1 MKVGYSRVSTSDQ
14 DSTLQRD
21 ALKKAGCEQVFDETA
36 SGAKS
41 DRPELI
47 KALHYC
53 RQGDVLVVWKLDRLA
68 RSLKQLIAT
77 VEELETRGIQ
87 FRSITEGLDT
97 TSAGGKLVFHIMGAL
112 AEFERGLIQERTT
125 AGLKSA
131 RERGRVGGRP
141 KALNESDIATAKALL
156 ADESFSMADVAKR
169 LNVSPATLY
178 RHLPGGKYAAMNG
191 LSDSG

>member
-77 VEELETRGIQ
+77 VEELETRGSGDWGSC
-87 FRSITEGLDT
+87 FSVEKREL
-97 TSAGGKLVFHIMGAL
+97 
-112 AEFERGLIQERTT
+112 RRT
-125 AGLKSA
+125 
-131 RERGRVGGRP
+131 
-141 KALNESDIATAKALL
+141 
-156 ADESFSMADVAKR
+156 
-169 LNVSPATLY
+169 
-178 RHLPGGKYAAMNG
+178 
-191 LSDSG
+191 

>member
-14 DSTLQRD
+14 DSALQLD

-47 KALHYC
+47 EALKYC

-77 VEELETRGIQ
+77 VEDLEDRGIQ
-87 FRSITEGLDT
+87 FQSITEGLDT

-125 AGLKSA
+125 AGLRSA
-131 RERGRVGGRP
+131 RARGRVGGRP

-169 LNVSPATLY
+169 LNVSSATLY

-191 LSDSG
+191 ASN

>member
-1 MKVGYSRVSTSDQ
+1 MKVGYARVSTSDQ

-47 KALHYC
+47 KALDYC

-77 VEELETRGIQ
+77 VEDLENRGIQ
-87 FRSITEGLDT
+87 FQSVTEGLDT
-97 TSAGGKLVFHIMGAL
+97 VSAGGKLLFHIMGAL
-112 AEFERGLIQERTT
+112 AEFERGLIQERTV

-178 RHLPGGKYAAMNG
+178 RHLPGGKHEAMNG

>member
-1 MKVGYSRVSTSDQ
+1 MKVGYARVSTSDQ

-47 KALHYC
+47 KALGYC

-77 VEELETRGIQ
+77 VENLENRGIQ
-87 FRSITEGLDT
+87 FQSVTEGLDT
-97 TSAGGKLVFHIMGAL
+97 TSAGGRLVFHIMGAL

-141 KALNESDIATAKALL
+141 KALNKSDIATAKALL

-178 RHLPGGKYAAMNG
+178 RRLPGGKYAAMNG

>member
-1 MKVGYSRVSTSDQ
+1 MKVGYARVSTSDQ
-14 DSTLQRD
+14 DSTLQLD

-47 KALHYC
+47 EALKYC

-77 VEELETRGIQ
+77 VEDLENRGIQ
-87 FRSITEGLDT
+87 FQSVTEGLDT
-97 TSAGGKLVFHIMGAL
+97 VSAGGKLLFHIMGAL

-131 RERGRVGGRP
+131 RARGRVGGRP

-178 RHLPGGKYAAMNG
+178 RNLPGGKYAAMNG
-191 LSDSG
+191 ASN